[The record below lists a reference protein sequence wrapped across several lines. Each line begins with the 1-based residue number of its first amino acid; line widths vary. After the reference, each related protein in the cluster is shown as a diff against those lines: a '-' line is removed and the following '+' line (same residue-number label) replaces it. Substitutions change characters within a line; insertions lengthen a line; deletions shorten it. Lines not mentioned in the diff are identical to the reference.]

1 MVGNR
6 EQLLE
11 AVIDPAKLETYGIS
25 NTSIIQTVSSNNRLI
40 PAGQVDTGQGS
51 FSIKVPG
58 LIEDADDDIRALPV
72 RNNAEGSITLGDVA
86 SVRRTF
92 KDATGYSFINGKK
105 AIAIEVRKRLK
116 LRRWSK

>member
-58 LIEDADDDIRALPV
+58 LIEDADDLFNSATRVERRRRIDCFRYSRRAAHL
-72 RNNAEGSITLGDVA
+72 
-86 SVRRTF
+86 
-92 KDATGYSFINGKK
+92 
-105 AIAIEVRKRLK
+105 
-116 LRRWSK
+116 